1 MSSNQS
7 YLQEQYFIAWLANDA
22 RPLED
27 THFWFKRVSFMRGG
41 MPVTLMRDSDNI
53 ESLQTL

>member
-7 YLQEQYFIAWLANDA
+7 YLQEQYFIAWLPNDA

-27 THFWFKRVSFMRGG
+27 THVA
-41 MPVTLMRDSDNI
+41 
-53 ESLQTL
+53 